1 MSHGLTSSRVN
12 QKFPRLNQKKANTAR
27 EALKRDANYTNASD
41 DEKTG
46 NSVNQLK
53 RIGADVINY
62 DSYWISGQI
71 FWSEWRHNISNKSII
86 EHQKDSLRKVKR
98 EMCLT
103 DEKLNILTEGNI
115 ITWFI
120 TLFIMWSTVN
130 VKTINHMKTIN
141 VDWTSLKIYFNLI

>member
-1 MSHGLTSSRVN
+1 MSHGLTSSRV
-12 QKFPRLNQKKANTAR
+12 KVEPKKANTAR

>member
-1 MSHGLTSSRVN
+1 MQIIPMLPTMKKLEIQSINLKGLELIIT
-12 QKFPRLNQKKANTAR
+12 
-27 EALKRDANYTNASD
+27 Y
-41 DEKTG
+41 
-46 NSVNQLK
+46 
-53 RIGADVINY
+53 DVINY
-62 DSYWISGQI
+62 YSYSMSHTVFLARIFGQYDV
-71 FWSEWRHNISNKSII
+71 ETHDISNKSII

-130 VKTINHMKTIN
+130 VKTINYMKTIN
-141 VDWTSLKIYFNLI
+141 VD

>member
-1 MSHGLTSSRVN
+1 MKKLEILLINLKGLELTFWLLRHWLWLIQWCN
-12 QKFPRLNQKKANTAR
+12 EIFEIFAR
-27 EALKRDANYTNASD
+27 T
-41 DEKTG
+41 
-46 NSVNQLK
+46 Q
-53 RIGADVINY
+53 
-62 DSYWISGQI
+62 
-71 FWSEWRHNISNKSII
+71 NISNKSII

-130 VKTINHMKTIN
+130 VKTINYMKTIN

>member
-1 MSHGLTSSRVN
+1 MKKLEIQLINLKGLELIITH
-12 QKFPRLNQKKANTAR
+12 
-27 EALKRDANYTNASD
+27 
-41 DEKTG
+41 
-46 NSVNQLK
+46 
-53 RIGADVINY
+53 DVINY
-62 DSYWISGQI
+62 YSYSKSHTVFLVRVFGQDDV
-71 FWSEWRHNISNKSII
+71 ETHDISNKSII

-130 VKTINHMKTIN
+130 VKTINYMKTIN

>member
-1 MSHGLTSSRVN
+1 MLPMMKKLEIQLINLKGLELIIT
-12 QKFPRLNQKKANTAR
+12 
-27 EALKRDANYTNASD
+27 Y
-41 DEKTG
+41 
-46 NSVNQLK
+46 
-53 RIGADVINY
+53 DVINY
-62 DSYWISGQI
+62 YSYSMSHTVFLARIFGQDDV
-71 FWSEWRHNISNKSII
+71 ETHDISNKSII

-130 VKTINHMKTIN
+130 VKTINYMKTIN
-141 VDWTSLKIYFNLI
+141 VD